1 MRLDSVIEKID
12 EILKAKVP
20 SERFS
25 VRSPN
30 KPLIND
36 DADGFPV
43 IVSQAGGDFEPIAD
57 IKLERPDFRISF
69 LLPSDREDLKEL
81 VSDAFSDS
89 FVGKFVVFGSDAD
102 LQGSDCTMSVITQN
116 AVERLDIDTN
126 GVYSSVVNE
135 LFGNKVKDLRMYTA
149 YDCVL
154 YVTTGDKAGGCAN
167 NDNGVLF
174 GNQVEHY
181 IEFDYDDDGTTRT
194 EYEQYSNVNTDRAMA
209 SHPYSQQS
217 LNDKSQGSTEQST
230 AYTKSV
236 TMIVKNDSFFKR
248 LLAMYCDK
256 SYQGARF
263 GLSTKIALLTNE
275 DIQLDDDDNL
285 MCQDMTFSDEPGA
298 ILTVTLTLSP
308 RIEVQNP

>member
-1 MRLDSVIEKID
+1 MRLESVIEKID
-12 EILKAKVP
+12 DILKAKVP
-20 SERFS
+20 RERFS

-43 IVSQAGGDFEPIAD
+43 MVSCANGDYEARENLL
-57 IKLERPDFRISF
+57 LESPNFQIQV
-69 LLPSDREDLKEL
+69 LIPSDREEL
-81 VSDAFSDS
+81 AEAVFSELAKA
-89 FVGKFVVFGSDAD
+89 FVGKMVVFGSGATM
-102 LQGSDCTMSVITQN
+102 QGGICNMSSKTQN

-154 YVTTGDKAGGCAN
+154 YVTTGAKAGGCSN
-167 NDNGVLF
+167 NDDGVLF
-174 GNQVEHY
+174 GNQIDHY

-209 SHPYSQQS
+209 SHPYSRQS

-236 TMIVKNDSFFKR
+236 TMIVKNNSFFKR

-285 MCQDMTFSDEPGA
+285 MCQDMTLSDEPGA

-308 RIEVQNP
+308 RIEVQEP